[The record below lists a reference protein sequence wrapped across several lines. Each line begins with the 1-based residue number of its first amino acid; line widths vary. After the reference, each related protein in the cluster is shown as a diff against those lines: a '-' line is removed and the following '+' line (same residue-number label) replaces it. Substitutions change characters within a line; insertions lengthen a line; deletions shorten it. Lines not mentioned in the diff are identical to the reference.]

1 MGGSFKLDNLP
12 YQMVNH
18 EWNIDSPWHNVVGQL
33 LKLQLLLV
41 LYWGGIRKDGKAGAA
56 YVLLKKHREKHNSKN
71 SATECLLLNLIIL
84 NKKIYS

>member
-1 MGGSFKLDNLP
+1 MSFKLDNLL
-12 YQMVNH
+12 YQMVNC
-18 EWNIDSPWHNVVGQL
+18 EWNIDSPWPNVVGQL

-41 LYWGGIRKDGKAGAA
+41 LYWGGLLKDGKAGAA
-56 YVLLKKHREKHNSKN
+56 HALLEKNGEKPNSKN

>member
-1 MGGSFKLDNLP
+1 MSFKLDNLL
-12 YQMVNH
+12 YQMVNC
-18 EWNIDSPWHNVVGQL
+18 EWNIDSPRHNVVGQL

-41 LYWGGIRKDGKAGAA
+41 LYLGGILKDGKAGAA
-56 YVLLKKHREKHNSKN
+56 YALLEKNGQKCNSKN